1 MPYQRADNK
10 STQWERLHT
19 RGNQLISLC
28 SIQQGKKYSR
38 ASDTKHL
45 TVPCQ
50 GDALCSFKT
59 VFQVSRAQIS
69 PPRMGRLPLI
79 DWGLAVF
86 SRGGSSFPLGLW
98 FNLHSFE
105 AQAGRTRNLVQNR
118 TTLTA
123 VIVVDRVHPQ
133 QPTGKS
139 TPFPI
144 CATHGSGIK
153 HQKPRRKSSRIQ
165 SHRCLKTG
173 ARGLDVNS
181 RRTNSGTGAGP
192 AWVNW
197 RGAQGGLSGSWR
209 PRELAR
215 NNRPQQ
221 KA

>member
-1 MPYQRADNK
+1 
-10 STQWERLHT
+10 
-19 RGNQLISLC
+19 
-28 SIQQGKKYSR
+28 
-38 ASDTKHL
+38 
-45 TVPCQ
+45 
-50 GDALCSFKT
+50 
-59 VFQVSRAQIS
+59 
-69 PPRMGRLPLI
+69 MGRLPLI

-105 AQAGRTRNLVQNR
+105 TQAGRTRNLVQNR

-144 CATHGSGIK
+144 CATHGSGFK

-197 RGAQGGLSGSWR
+197 RGAQGAYPEAGDREGSHVTTGRNKKPKPAPYPFSLRPLPLSSPGLSLTRVYDDRLVWTTEPGRAIRGSTPTEHSR
-209 PRELAR
+209 SRFSHRILRFLRQQLLAC
-215 NNRPQQ
+215 Q
-221 KA
+221 AD